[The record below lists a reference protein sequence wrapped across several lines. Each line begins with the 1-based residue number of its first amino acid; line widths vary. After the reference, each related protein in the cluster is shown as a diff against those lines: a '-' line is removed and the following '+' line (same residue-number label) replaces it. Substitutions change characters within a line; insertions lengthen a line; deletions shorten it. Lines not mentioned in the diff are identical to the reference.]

1 MFSADTGTI
10 RAASAQ
16 LETVTHGLIGGVA
29 SIQAAG
35 AAITPPGSDG
45 ASMVAAVQQKESLA
59 EYSAVLTQGLKNLA
73 TGVPMSA
80 QAAALFD
87 AEDTIGAAEIA
98 TS

>member
-1 MFSADTGTI
+1 
-10 RAASAQ
+10 
-16 LETVTHGLIGGVA
+16 
-29 SIQAAG
+29 
-35 AAITPPGSDG
+35 
-45 ASMVAAVQQKESLA
+45 MVAAVQQKESLA